1 MLYTVI
7 HNRVSASTPTK
18 EGNQAYQPMPFKVI
32 NTQHYFTNDAR
43 TCLEK
48 NDCEII
54 DDSLSGITE
63 DDFCRTIHGIDA
75 VIAGSERYTQNV
87 FRAADKLKIIAR
99 TGAGYDQIDLQAATK
114 NAVWVT
120 TTPGA
125 GSHAVSDF
133 TLGLIL
139 CLLRNIPAMAQEMK
153 NAEWKQFAG
162 RELSSMTLGVIG
174 AGAIG
179 QEVIKK
185 ARGFGASVLAFD
197 IYHDHDFAEN
207 WQIRYVPLDELMAQ
221 SDIVTLHTAL
231 NEHTQGLIDE
241 RRLNLMK
248 KDAFLVNTSRPDI
261 VVKDALIRVLKEKRI
276 AGAAIDVH
284 DPAPCAPG
292 DALVQL
298 DNVIATPWTAYK
310 TEEAIDRMCD
320 TAVNDILTVFSGGAP
335 RFPVNEL

>member
-7 HNRVSASTPTK
+7 CTSVTATILK
-18 EGNQAYQPMPFKVI
+18 LEENQEYHLMPFNVI
-32 NTQHYFTNDAR
+32 NTQHYLTRGAR
-43 TCLEK
+43 TCLET
-48 NDCEII
+48 NGCEII
-54 DDSLSGITE
+54 DDPLSDLTE
-63 DDFCRTIHGIDA
+63 DDFCRIIRGIDA
-75 VIAGSERYTQNV
+75 VIAGSERYTEKV

-99 TGAGYDQIDLQAATK
+99 TGAGYDQVDLSAATK

-133 TLGLIL
+133 TIGLIL

-153 NAEWKQFAG
+153 NGEWRQFAG
-162 RELSSMTLGVIG
+162 RELSSMTVGVIG
-174 AGAIG
+174 VGAIG

-185 ARGFGASVLAFD
+185 ARGFGANVLAFD
-197 IYHDHDFAEN
+197 IYHDHDFAEK
-207 WQIRYVPLDELMAQ
+207 WETRYVALDELMAQ

-231 NEHTQGLIDE
+231 NEHTQGLIDA
-241 RRLNLMK
+241 RRLKLMK
-248 KDAFLVNTSRPDI
+248 KGAYLVNTSRPDV
-261 VVKDALIRVLKEKRI
+261 VVKDALIEILKNKRI

-284 DPAPCAPG
+284 DPAPCSPG
-292 DALVQL
+292 DSLVQL

-320 TAVNDILTVFSGGAP
+320 TAVNDVITVLKGGAP

>member
-1 MLYTVI
+1 MLYTVSY
-7 HNRVSASTPTK
+7 NCVSATTSTK

-32 NTQHYFTNDAR
+32 NTQHYLTNDAR
-43 TCLEK
+43 TCLER
-48 NDCEII
+48 NGCEII
-54 DDSLSGITE
+54 DDSLSDLTE
-63 DDFCRTIHGIDA
+63 NEFCRTIRGVDA
-75 VIAGSERYTQNV
+75 VIAGSERYTHNV

-99 TGAGYDQIDLQAATK
+99 TGAGYDQVDLRAATK

-139 CLLRNIPAMAQEMK
+139 CLLRNIPAMVQEMK
-153 NAEWKQFAG
+153 NAEWNQFAG

-185 ARGFGASVLAFD
+185 ARAFGANVLAFD
-197 IYHDHDFAEN
+197 IYHDHAFAEK
-207 WQIRYVPLDELMAQ
+207 WHIQYVPLDELMAQ

-231 NEHTQGLIDE
+231 NQHTQGLIDE
-241 RRLNLMK
+241 RRLKLMK
-248 KDAFLVNTSRPDI
+248 KNAYLVNTSRPD
-261 VVKDALIRVLKEKRI
+261 VVDKDALIKILKENQI

-284 DPAPCAPG
+284 HPAPCAPG
-292 DALVQL
+292 DSLVQL

-320 TAVNDILTVFSGGAP
+320 TAVNDIVTVLRGGAP

>member
-1 MLYTVI
+1 MLYTVSYI
-7 HNRVSASTPTK
+7 HVTTTILTT
-18 EGNQAYQPMPFKVI
+18 EENQEFQLMPFNVI
-32 NTQHYFTNDAR
+32 NTQHYLTNDAR

-54 DDSLSGITE
+54 DDSLSDITE
-63 DDFCRTIHGIDA
+63 DDFCRTIRGIDA
-75 VIAGSERYTQNV
+75 VIAGSERYTDKV
-87 FRAADKLKIIAR
+87 FKAADKLKIIAR
-99 TGAGYDQIDLQAATK
+99 TGAGYDQVDLRAATK

-133 TLGLIL
+133 TIGLIL

-153 NAEWKQFAG
+153 NGEWRQFTG
-162 RELSSMTLGVIG
+162 RELSSMTVGVIG

-185 ARGFGASVLAFD
+185 ARGFGANILAFD
-197 IYHDHDFAEN
+197 VYHDHAFAEN

-241 RRLNLMK
+241 RRLKLMK
-248 KDAFLVNTSRPDI
+248 KDAYLVNTSRPD
-261 VVKDALIRVLKEKRI
+261 VVDKSALINALKEKQI

-284 DPAPCAPG
+284 DPAPCPPS
-292 DALVQL
+292 DSLVQL
-298 DNVIATPWTAYK
+298 DNVISTPWTAYK

-320 TAVNDILTVFSGGAP
+320 TAVNDIVTVLKGGAP

>member
-1 MLYTVI
+1 MLYTVSYT
-7 HNRVSASTPTK
+7 RVSATTPTE

-32 NTQHYFTNDAR
+32 NTQHYLTNDAR
-43 TCLEK
+43 SCLEK

-54 DDSLSGITE
+54 DDPLSGITE

-87 FRAADKLKIIAR
+87 LRAADKLKIIAR
-99 TGAGYDQIDLQAATK
+99 TGAGYDQIDLRAATK

-153 NAEWKQFAG
+153 NGEWNQFAG
-162 RELSSMTLGVIG
+162 RELSSTTLGVIG

-185 ARGFGASVLAFD
+185 ARGFGANVIAFD
-197 IYHDHDFAEN
+197 VYHDHAFAEK
-207 WQIRYVPLDELMAQ
+207 WQIQYVPLDELMVQ

-231 NEHTQGLIDE
+231 TEHTQGLIDE
-241 RRLNLMK
+241 RRLRLMK
-248 KDAFLVNTSRPDI
+248 KNAYLVNTSRPD
-261 VVKDALIRVLKEKRI
+261 VVDKDALIKILKKGQI

-292 DALVQL
+292 DSLVQL

-310 TEEAIDRMCD
+310 TEEAIDRMCN
-320 TAVNDILTVFSGGAP
+320 TAVNDIVTVLRGGAP